1 MSDNATTIRPWY
13 KDGLRFQVHRLRR
26 LLHRRAGL
34 RVGQQ
39 GRHRRARRRSRNST
53 STKFEARYV
62 REIGVRKSLIEYDN
76 GDCVFF
82 DGKTRKCR
90 VYAARP
96 RQCRTWPFWDSN
108 IRTPEAWAE
117 TCEVCP
123 AAAPAGSISSKRS
136 KQQAAV
142 IRI

>member
-1 MSDNATTIRPWY
+1 M
-13 KDGLRFQVHRLRR
+13 HRLRR
-26 LLHRRAGL
+26 LLHRLARL

-39 GRHRRARRRSRNST
+39 GGHRRAGGRSRLGRRRVRIAIRP
-53 STKFEARYV
+53 ARSASA
-62 REIGVRKSLIEYDN
+62 RAWSNIDN

-82 DGKTRKCR
+82 DNKTRKCR

-117 TCEVCP
+117 TCQVCP
-123 AAAPAGSISSKRS
+123 GSGKGRLYQLEEIQRAGGGDSDLERASGRLPSLRNC
-136 KQQAAV
+136 
-142 IRI
+142 R